1 MTPTIVI
8 PGLQGT
14 SIQNRYPVPTTTSWS
29 IKSLIEQQLTTIE
42 FSAIGLSHGG
52 EDFSATTLNYPESI
66 FEFPYAPLISALRGK
81 LGPRVYPF
89 AYDWRASL
97 VDSAQELAHFIKRL
111 NRKLDN
117 SNISW
122 DGKYNFVCHS
132 FGGLVFRGFLEKTD
146 IAVRDV
152 VNKAVFIGVPHR
164 GSLDAVD
171 ALVRGQSPAFGGR
184 KEMRK
189 IARTFPSVYEL
200 LPTYEDA
207 LKSSSGEALDV
218 FAVESWQKNTTVSK
232 KRYAIEQ
239 YYLDNAKEALAA
251 APLPLSDGYLDPSQ
265 CLSIVGTEKG
275 STFNT
280 LQYTKTPVNQGE
292 DLGGQGWLD
301 FDAADR
307 SIGDDVVLLSSAH
320 LPGVDYVWL
329 DRASVPYFTLAMFT
343 SLHAALPAID
353 EVHTIIGRFLNGVH
367 GPDVLPK
374 SLPKWRYSVGA

>member
-218 FAVESWQKNTTVSK
+218 FAVESWQKNTTGSK

-353 EVHTIIGRFLNGVH
+353 
-367 GPDVLPK
+367 
-374 SLPKWRYSVGA
+374 